1 MTIAV
6 THSTAADSSFSA
18 TGVAAWE
25 ANHVLTGVGTM
36 AEQDA
41 NNVNITGG
49 SISGVTVAGV
59 VTSVSGTSPISS
71 SGGTTPAI
79 SISQAGASTNGYL
92 SSTDWNTFNS
102 KQPQARSKMLFSP
115 KNLCF

>member
-49 SISGVTVAGV
+49 SISCAT
-59 VTSVSGTSPISS
+59 VSGYIPTSAEGVANGVATLGSSAKVPISQIPDAVI
-71 SGGTTPAI
+71 GALNYQGTWN
-79 SISQAGASTNGYL
+79 ASTNTPTLTSSVGTKGYY
-92 SSTDWNTFNS
+92 W
-102 KQPQARSKMLFSP
+102 
-115 KNLCF
+115 